1 VARPIVYAVD
11 MDCGLNCRIF
21 LHFQSP
27 AGKYGGT
34 KYLPN
39 GTWPATFVC
48 LQHGP
53 VSLRSAAE
61 VHPAPPTWDPKGKAP
76 TFWEIEARCAYENCG
91 KQHTI
96 YAAHQPNVDVLIGAL
111 VRSRPSICCGEHE
124 PIWRADRIQAH
135 SYYDLILRIRIP

>member
-1 VARPIVYAVD
+1 VARPIVYGVD

-21 LHFQSP
+21 LPFQSP

-48 LQHGP
+48 LRHGTVGCGRHEKSIP
-53 VSLRSAAE
+53 FLHRATQGVRLPPFGRSKPD
-61 VHPAPPTWDPKGKAP
+61 VPTK
-76 TFWEIEARCAYENCG
+76 TCG

-124 PIWRADRIQAH
+124 LIWRADRIQAH
-135 SYYDLILRIRIP
+135 SYYDLVFRIRIP